1 MDEFTIIAAYEFGE
15 ITDDE
20 FVSLEAYISE
30 TSKSTKDKRDELI
43 AKDHGINLKNK
54 SKASYKALADAKHK
68 DRSSEYERDSDGV
81 RYKNH
86 DPYDRPSIE
95 KGYFDWDK
103 NHDIVS
109 RERYIPKTAKGQ
121 LVSDLMNNPAMAGKN
136 EALDRQLSKKPNVN
150 SMPDVDDS
158 FLKTIYKLK
167 NKATLGSKGDVN
179 INITQDELMTDKKR
193 RLNDRTLGSRHD
205 KNIPDGDRE
214 EINRRKEDEY
224 DLGRKAASRDDHKKF
239 VYSPSEVLNK
249 GRSYDRRA
257 KELRKN
263 MSNHGLH
270 PADEA
275 LIREVNRYDWG
286 YPIEQ
291 KDKAIK
297 KYITRKLNLINEIR
311 AEEEAKKAAKA
322 EEAKK
327 IQEEIDKYKNELK
340 SLDELLKEAIKD
352 ARDKKK

>member
-1 MDEFTIIAAYEFGE
+1 
-15 ITDDE
+15 
-20 FVSLEAYISE
+20 
-30 TSKSTKDKRDELI
+30 
-43 AKDHGINLKNK
+43 
-54 SKASYKALADAKHK
+54 
-68 DRSSEYERDSDGV
+68 
-81 RYKNH
+81 
-86 DPYDRPSIE
+86 
-95 KGYFDWDK
+95 
-103 NHDIVS
+103 
-109 RERYIPKTAKGQ
+109 
-121 LVSDLMNNPAMAGKN
+121 MAGKN

-150 SMPDVDDS
+150 SMPDLDDS

-179 INITQDELMTDKKR
+179 INTTQDELMEDKKR
-193 RLNDRTLGSRHD
+193 RLKDRTLGSRHD

-224 DLGRKAASRDDHKKF
+224 DLGRKAASRDDHRKF
-239 VYSPSEVLNK
+239 MYSPSEVLNK

-275 LIREVNRYDWG
+275 LMGEVDRYDWG
-286 YPIEQ
+286 HPTEQ

-327 IQEEIDKYKNELK
+327 IQEEIDKYKMELK
-340 SLDELLKEAIKD
+340 SVEELLKEAMS
-352 ARDKKK
+352 KKK

>member
-1 MDEFTIIAAYEFGE
+1 MDELNVIAAYESGE
-15 ITDDE
+15 LTDDE

-30 TSKSTKDKRDELI
+30 TSKSTKDKRDELV

-86 DPYDRPSIE
+86 DPYDRKSIE
-95 KGYFDWDK
+95 KDFYGWDK
-103 NHDIVS
+103 NNDIVS

-121 LVSDLMNNPAMAGKN
+121 LVSDLMDNPAMAGRN
-136 EALDRQLSKKPNVN
+136 GALDRQLSKKPNIN

-167 NKATLGSKGDVN
+167 NKATINKGDVE
-179 INITQDELMTDKKR
+179 INTTQNDLMEDKKR
-193 RLNDRTLGSRHD
+193 RLRDNTLGSRHD
-205 KNIPDGDRE
+205 KYIPDGDRK
-214 EINRRKEDEY
+214 EINRRKEDEH
-224 DLGRKAASRDDHKKF
+224 DLGRKAASRDNHKKF
-239 VYSPSEVLNK
+239 LYNPDEVLNK

-257 KELRKN
+257 KELRKDTLKN
-263 MSNHGLH
+263 GLH
-270 PADEA
+270 PMDRK
-275 LIREVNRYDWG
+275 LVGEVNRYDWEF
-286 YPIEQ
+286 PTDE

-327 IQEEIDKYKNELK
+327 IQEEIDKYKMELK
-340 SLDELLKEAIKD
+340 SVEELLKEAMS
-352 ARDKKK
+352 KKK

>member
-1 MDEFTIIAAYEFGE
+1 MDELTIIAAYESGE
-15 ITDDE
+15 LTDDE

-86 DPYDRPSIE
+86 DPYDRKSIE
-95 KGYFDWDK
+95 KDFYGWDK

-121 LVSDLMNNPAMAGKN
+121 LVSDLMGNPAMAGKN
-136 EALDRQLSKKPNVN
+136 EALDRQLSKKSNVN

-167 NKATLGSKGDVN
+167 NKATIDKGDVN
-179 INITQDELMTDKKR
+179 INTTQDELMADKKR
-193 RLNDRTLGSRHD
+193 RLKDRSLGSRHD

-214 EINRRKEDEY
+214 EINRRKENEY
-224 DLGRKAASRDDHKKF
+224 DLGRKAASHDSHKSIL
-239 VYSPSEVLNK
+239 YNPDEVLNK
-249 GRSYDRRA
+249 GKSYDRRA
-257 KELRKN
+257 KELRKDTLKN
-263 MSNHGLH
+263 GLH
-270 PADEA
+270 PMDRK
-275 LIREVNRYDWG
+275 LVDEVNRYDWEF
-286 YPIEQ
+286 PTEE

-327 IQEEIDKYKNELK
+327 IQEEIDKYKMELK
-340 SLDELLKEAIKD
+340 NVDELLKDAMKEAKS
-352 ARDKKK
+352 KKK